1 VIAAPL
7 SPARLGCQSKELQGV
22 EGEML
27 ATNLQLTP
35 EPRAQIRQA
44 AEARGASVTKEING
58 RLRRSLE
65 LETRENLVNDPM
77 GD

>member
-1 VIAAPL
+1 
-7 SPARLGCQSKELQGV
+7 
-22 EGEML
+22 ML
-27 ATNLQLTP
+27 ATNLRLTP
-35 EPRAQIRQA
+35 DLRAQIRQA

-65 LETRENLVNDPM
+65 LETLENLVNDPM